1 MQTFTTHGAQPDR
14 CSCKRSPRTAHSQT
28 GGVANVHHAR
38 RTARS
43 LGLPRSSCVA
53 HRIHRPEKSTPE
65 EEGPPAGEA
74 EAYNRGAEETARRR
88 EEPEASITRQAKG
101 SGRRRHHSRRSR
113 VESHVSVLWRCKVRC
128 TDPGAL
134 GILVLRAAGLSVIS
148 CNNNSVAILRVAAV
162 AARGE
167 AETRRGEESRQRAPC
182 AVERRNFSCYA
193 VASLTKLFTLHIT
206 KVTMD

>member
-1 MQTFTTHGAQPDR
+1 MHGAQPDR
-14 CSCKRSPRTAHSQT
+14 CSCKRSPCTAHSQT

-88 EEPEASITRQAKG
+88 EEPETSITRQAKG

-128 TDPGAL
+128 TDPGVL
-134 GILVLRAAGLSVIS
+134 GVLGVLRAACCRLSRVTT
-148 CNNNSVAILRVAAV
+148 ILLLFPSNRCCSLW
-162 AARGE
+162 RGRDE
-167 AETRRGEESRQRAPC
+167 EKGGIAPTSTMCRGTS
-182 AVERRNFSCYA
+182 
-193 VASLTKLFTLHIT
+193 
-206 KVTMD
+206 